1 MKNKPLIF
9 GIITGI
15 IAPLLCC
22 IVVLY
27 ARFPQYM
34 SVDYILNLWLGN
46 DKTALP
52 VIKASMLINL
62 PIFLIALNRYKN
74 QRFSRGVVI
83 GTLVIGAYVFIIH
96 FFK

>member
-1 MKNKPLIF
+1 MKNKPLII

-15 IAPLLCC
+15 LAPLLCC

-34 SVDYILNLWLGN
+34 SVSYIVDLWLGN

-52 VIKASMLINL
+52 IIKASMLINL
-62 PIFLIALNRYKN
+62 PIFLIALNRFKN
-74 QRFSRGVVI
+74 QKFARGVVV
-83 GTLVIGAYVFIIH
+83 GTLLIGAYIFIIH